1 MANNGIAKRIMDCT
15 ITGDLSITGIEVV
28 VLIHRVCMA
37 AMVGKRRER

>member
-28 VLIHRVCMA
+28 VFIHRVCMA